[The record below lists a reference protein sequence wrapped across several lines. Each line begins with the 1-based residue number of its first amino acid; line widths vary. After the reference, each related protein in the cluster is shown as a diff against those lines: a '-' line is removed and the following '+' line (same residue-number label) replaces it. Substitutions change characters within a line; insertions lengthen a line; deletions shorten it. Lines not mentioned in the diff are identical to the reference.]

1 MVPSVESRALQTS
14 DQYRLRWLSDPRVA
28 PDGKRV
34 AFVVSALDRER
45 DALTSRIYLLD
56 LDTPDAAPVCLTP
69 ADAVE
74 HSPRWAP
81 DSSRLAL
88 VSDRRG
94 GSQIWIIDR
103 FGHEVQQL
111 TRVPNGAAEPAWHP
125 DGRTLAFTTITVA
138 DESETVVHQ
147 VLSAH
152 YKSDGVGLD
161 LASRRRHVWL
171 ASLDR
176 DGDTVPLTD
185 GDWDDCAPAW
195 SPDGKHLAFISN
207 RSGHRDCS
215 SAADVWT
222 TTPGAGGARC
232 LTASRGPVRSLA
244 WSPDGTSIA
253 YVGHDHGDAE
263 GVNLVLWVASLAGG
277 SVRSITAHL
286 DRSIGMVVRADDAR
300 GEMTDI
306 TWSADGSRVYFIV
319 GEGGSSWIGW
329 ATLTAETG
337 VAVAGTRACLSF
349 SLAQDRL
356 AFVVADL
363 DSPGELHLATADGAG
378 ERRLTSMNADWLE
391 QVALAPV
398 QHLSVPADD
407 GHLLEGWLVRPL
419 SLAPGKQVPLIL
431 QVHGGPHY
439 AFGNRFSFEVQR
451 LAAQGY
457 LVLYGNP
464 RGSQG
469 YGEHHATRVLGDW
482 GGRDLLDVLQL
493 LDAVLATGVA
503 DPTRL
508 AVSGVSYGGYLACML
523 IASGQQFRAAI
534 AENGISDCTSV
545 FGNGAGLEPFWC
557 SEFGGPPWERQALY
571 QQRSPLSHVASIHTP
586 LLLVHAELDQQSPI
600 GQSEELFAAL
610 RFLGRHVEFVRVP
623 GEGHLMN
630 LIGRPSRRIG
640 RAEVIDR
647 WLARYL
653 VPNHHEQETEQ

>member
-1 MVPSVESRALQTS
+1 MVPLVESRALQTS

-34 AFVVSALDRER
+34 AFVVSALDREH

-56 LDTPDAAPVCLTP
+56 LETPNAAPVCLTP

-81 DSSRLAL
+81 DSSRLAI
-88 VSDRRG
+88 VSDRNG
-94 GSQIWIIDR
+94 SSQIWIIDR
-103 FGHEVQQL
+103 CGQEVQQL

-125 DGRTLAFTTITVA
+125 DGRMLAFTTTVVD
-138 DESETVVHQ
+138 DESESAVHHVV
-147 VLSAH
+147 SAR

-176 DGDTVPLTD
+176 RLDPVPLTD

-195 SPDGKHLAFISN
+195 SPDGKHIAFISN
-207 RSGHRDCS
+207 RTERRDS
-215 SAADVWT
+215 SFVADVWI
-222 TTPGAGGARC
+222 ASADQGGARC

-253 YVGHDHGDAE
+253 YVGHDRGDEE
-263 GVNLVLWVASLAGG
+263 GVNLSLWVASVAGG
-277 SVRSITAHL
+277 FAHSITAHL

-300 GEMTDI
+300 GEMPDI
-306 TWSADGSRVYFIV
+306 AWSANGSRIYFIV

-329 ATLTAETG
+329 ATLAAETG
-337 VAVAGTRACLSF
+337 VAVAGARACLSF

-356 AFVVADL
+356 AFVAAD
-363 DSPGELHLATADGAG
+363 SKGPGELHVATADGAD
-378 ERRLTSMNADWLE
+378 ERRLTSMNTEWLDK
-391 QVALAPV
+391 VALAPV
-398 QHLSVPADD
+398 QNFSVRADD
-407 GHLLEGWLVRPL
+407 GHPLDGWLVRPL
-419 SLAPGKQVPLIL
+419 SSTPGKPLPLIL

-439 AFGNRFSFEVQR
+439 ALGNRFSFEFQR

-482 GGRDLLDVLQL
+482 AGRDLLDVLHL

-503 DPTRL
+503 DPNRL

-523 IASGQQFRAAI
+523 VASGQQFRAAI
-534 AENGISDCTSV
+534 SENGISDCTSA
-545 FGNGAGLEPFWC
+545 FGSAAGLQPFWC
-557 SEFGGPPWERQALY
+557 SEFGGPPWEQQTLY

-610 RFLGRHVEFVRVP
+610 HFLGRQVEFVRVP

-630 LIGRPSRRIG
+630 LVGRPSRRIG

-647 WLARYL
+647 WLSRYL
-653 VPNHHEQETEQ
+653 ALNPHQQETEQ